1 MIKKITHR
9 ELENIAFDNHYL
21 PHEFFIKVNML
32 ETIGLLFK
40 GKTVYK
46 VGNEFY
52 TEM

>member
-1 MIKKITHR
+1 MIKKVTKI
-9 ELENIAFDNHYL
+9 ELENIAFDNYYL
-21 PHEFFIKVNML
+21 PYEFFIKVNML

>member
-1 MIKKITHR
+1 MIKKVTKR
-9 ELENIAFDNHYL
+9 ELNNIAFNNHYL
-21 PHEFFIKVNML
+21 PYEFFMKVNML

-46 VGNEFY
+46 VCNDFY

>member
-1 MIKKITHR
+1 MIKNVTR
-9 ELENIAFDNHYL
+9 DELENIAFNNYYL
-21 PHEFFIKVNML
+21 PYEFFIKVNMF
-32 ETIGLLFK
+32 EAIRLLFK

>member
-1 MIKKITHR
+1 MIKKVTKT
-9 ELENIAFDNHYL
+9 ELENIAFDNYYL
-21 PHEFFIKVNML
+21 PYEFFIKVNML
-32 ETIGLLFK
+32 ETIALLFK

>member
-1 MIKKITHR
+1 MIRKVTRDK
-9 ELENIAFDNHYL
+9 LNNIAFNNHYL
-21 PHEFFIKVNML
+21 PYEFFIEVNMF

-40 GKTVYK
+40 GKIVYK

>member
-1 MIKKITHR
+1 MIKKVTEK

-21 PHEFFIKVNML
+21 PYEFFIKVNML
-32 ETIGLLFK
+32 EAIGLLFK

-46 VGNEFY
+46 VGNELY